1 MVGVRE
7 NVAAGRIELDFVA
20 LACGLASAVVAG
32 RPTDLG
38 SYVWAPDDREELVMA
53 MVVTATP
60 DRIVAA
66 AVGARDDAGF
76 AAWVRKAL
84 QFQLDQA
91 ARSSWAGR
99 LIRAVDSALEE
110 APELFE
116 RTGSG
121 WKLRDDDRPGDQG
134 VDLPRLREEAW
145 KIAPE
150 ENHMSE
156 TALLG
161 ARQGLRS
168 VAEAVLALSGPLP
181 KALLTEVIADRFN
194 TTFSVDLDY
203 LDLEQ
208 DGSDIAATDVD
219 PAAANAARQ
228 MLGRLNG
235 EERQQLRV
243 LASEGQRALARQE
256 GATTYRAALIAERL
270 AAKVARLADEIDAD
284 PQAAVE
290 LLLGLLEQ
298 LDNSGHS
305 TNHGGDRDR

>member
-20 LACGLASAVVAG
+20 LACGLANEVVAG

-38 SYVWAPDDREELVMA
+38 SYVWSPDDREELVME

-60 DRIVAA
+60 ARIVAA
-66 AVGARDDAGF
+66 AIGARDDAEF
-76 AAWVRKAL
+76 TAWVRKAL
-84 QFQLDQA
+84 RLQLDQV
-91 ARSSWAGR
+91 ARSTWSGR

-116 RTGSG
+116 RTGNG
-121 WKLRDDDRPGDQG
+121 WKLQGDG
-134 VDLPRLREEAW
+134 RLGDKAVDLPRLREEAW
-145 KIAPE
+145 KITPE
-150 ENHMSE
+150 QNHMSE
-156 TALLG
+156 VALLG

-168 VAEAVLALSGPLP
+168 VAEAVLAVAGPLS
-181 KALLTEVIADRFN
+181 KAVLTEIIADRFN
-194 TTFSVDLDY
+194 TTFSVELDY
-203 LDLEQ
+203 LDVEG
-208 DGSDIAATDVD
+208 DGTDVASPDVD
-219 PAAANAARQ
+219 PAAASAALQ

-235 EERQQLRV
+235 EERQQLRI
-243 LASEGQRALARQE
+243 LASDGQRSLARQS
-256 GATTYRAALIAERL
+256 GATTYRAALIADRL
-270 AAKVARLADEIDAD
+270 AEKVALLAEEVDAD

-305 TNHGGDRDR
+305 TNHGGDRD